1 MQYRAMS
8 IGGCGQ
14 QCGRAKLNLSGR
26 IGEEFVDVVLK
37 VQQLPKLHKVL
48 HHHLDDPLVADLLS

>member
-1 MQYRAMS
+1 MS

-48 HHHLDDPLVADLLS
+48 RHHLDDPLVADLLS